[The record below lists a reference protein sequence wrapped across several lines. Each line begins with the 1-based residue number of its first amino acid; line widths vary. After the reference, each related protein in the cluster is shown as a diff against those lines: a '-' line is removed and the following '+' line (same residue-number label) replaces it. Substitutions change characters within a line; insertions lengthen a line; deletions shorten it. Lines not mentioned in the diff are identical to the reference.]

1 MNEQN
6 NSTATIAV
14 LMTCY
19 NRREITLNCLDKLY
33 QQEIDFDVYLVDD
46 GCTDG
51 TGEAIAK
58 KYPQVKVLQ
67 GDGNLFWG
75 GGMRL
80 AFATA
85 IEHGY
90 NYYVWLNDDTIL
102 SADALSNLLNTHQYL
117 ARCGNAKSIV
127 VGSVIDPV
135 TGEYS
140 YGGRI
145 PSKRLLS
152 FKFDALE
159 PGTKPQECTTMQ
171 GNCVLIPH
179 SVVEVV
185 GNIDAAFIHNLG
197 DLDYGLRARQMGC
210 TVWVAPE
217 YVGTCDTNIAANSWG
232 DTNLSLLKRLQ
243 KVVSPKAFPIK
254 ARAIYAKRHKGRFW
268 VFHWLLPYIRAV
280 IGYKNLNFGS
290 FKQEKE
296 TKKAVGSIE

>member
-1 MNEQN
+1 MNEN
-6 NSTATIAV
+6 KSNSTATIAV
-14 LMTCY
+14 LMTCH

-33 QQEIDFDVYLVDD
+33 RQEVDFDVYLVDD
-46 GCTDG
+46 GCSDG
-51 TGEAIAK
+51 TAKAIAK

-90 NYYVWLNDDTIL
+90 DYYVWLNDDTIL
-102 SADALSNLLNTHQYL
+102 NPDGLSDLIATHQYL
-117 ARCGNAKSIV
+117 AQCGNNRAIV
-127 VGSVIDPV
+127 VGSVTDPV

-145 PSKRLLS
+145 PSKRLFS
-152 FKFDALE
+152 FKFEAFK

-197 DLDYGLRARQMGC
+197 DLDYGLRARQAGC
-210 TVWVAPE
+210 TVWAAPG
-217 YVGTCDTNIAANSWG
+217 YVGTCAVNVGASSWG
-232 DTNLSLLKRLQ
+232 DTDLSLAKRLQ
-243 KVVSPKAFPIK
+243 KVFSTKAFPLK
-254 ARAIYAKRHKGRFW
+254 ARAVYARRHKGTFW
-268 VFHWLLPYIRAV
+268 LFHWLLPYVRAI
-280 IGYKNLNFGS
+280 IGYRKNNSRLS
-290 FKQEKE
+290 SLQQER
-296 TKKAVGSIE
+296 